1 LERQVGTQLLIR
13 TRRQLGMDL
22 SLVSHVLAVST
33 DAIIDAIVQFTGN
46 S

>member
-1 LERQVGTQLLIR
+1 MR

-22 SLVSHVLAVST
+22 SLVSHVLAGST
-33 DAIIDAIVQFTGN
+33 GAIIDAIVQFAGN